1 MKTVKE
7 FLETYIC
14 KAGES
19 IQQISESEWEIQK
32 WTVRT
37 YKVLGNVLAAGE
49 YDVHP
54 PGDILKLQLK
64 PNSKKTSLAISSK
77 LIQEALRKGWLIQEI
92 RFKSDGRTPDST
104 VFRMGPGLEEYERV
118 KKLEAMEADDL
129 LRQTL
134 LQEIEKSNIQFPLLF
149 IRHIKDFVVDTK
161 DEESWGKEKVRKFTE
176 FLLAYLQLRNQQSQ
190 MEFKE
195 IGATYFR
202 RIGGSK
208 VFDSYRDD
216 FIRRIEKWIDAPI
229 SEIGIV
235 STGSI
240 VPIFFTG
247 NLTGQLSHYSAGTV
261 HATTEIAVMDESYV
275 TDAEILW
282 LVENRA
288 VLTRMAKELDF
299 LADTSSLIIGVDGQ
313 LRGAHRKLIQQ
324 LCCNSSIQQIVI
336 WVDYDAAGRVIA
348 RDLAELTKGI
358 SVRFIGNERNVFMSY
373 PEYLEWSE
381 TVPEAE
387 QEMTL
392 GGPAEWRK
400 WISK

>member
-19 IQQISESEWEIQK
+19 IQQISENEWEIQK

-37 YKVLGNVLAAGE
+37 YKTLGNVLVADE

-54 PGDILKLQLK
+54 PDEIIRLQLK
-64 PNSKKTSLAISSK
+64 PNSKKISLAISDE
-77 LIQEALRKGWLIQEI
+77 LTREALRKGWLLQEI

-104 VFRMGPGLEEYERV
+104 VYRMGPGIAEYERV
-118 KKLEAMEADDL
+118 RRLETMEADEL

-134 LQEIEKSNIQFPLLF
+134 LAEIENSNVLFPFLF
-149 IRHIKDFVVDTK
+149 IQHIKAFVLESK

-176 FLLAYLQLRNQQSQ
+176 FLIAYLRLRNQQSQ

-195 IGATYFR
+195 IGATYYK

-216 FIRRIEKWIDAPI
+216 FISRIEKWIGAPI
-229 SEIGIV
+229 SEIGVV

-240 VPIFFTG
+240 VPIYFTG
-247 NLTGQLSHYSAGTV
+247 NLTGRFSDYSFGTV

-275 TDAEILW
+275 TSAEILW

-288 VLTRMAKELDF
+288 VLTRMAKELYF
-299 LADTSSLIIGVDGQ
+299 LSETSSLIIGVDGQ
-313 LRGAHRKLIQQ
+313 VRGAHRKLIQQ
-324 LCCNSSIQQIVI
+324 LCQNSSIQQIVI
-336 WVDYDAAGRVIA
+336 WVDYDAAGRIIA
-348 RDLAELTKGI
+348 RDLADLTEGI
-358 SVRFIGNERNVFMSY
+358 SVRFIGNERNVFTTY
-373 PEYLEWSE
+373 QAYVEWSA

-392 GGPAEWRK
+392 GGPGEWRK